1 MKTWPPYTRHERIS
15 GIVRSQPIKDAIIP
29 TLCKTVHNF
38 FGNRFKVWKHLLKLS
53 EWLTQKRVKYLP
65 GINLAPWNWHIKMAI
80 PMKKLYIFFEKL
92 KKLNKVKNNIF
103 FARQVSRTK
112 LSNPGP
118 RPREVSWPVRQFIVH
133 ETDWLISLNVGVE
146 LEDITGNN
154 WVTKEFAKNIIRL
167 SEMREQLIFMV
178 KKGQKN

>member
-53 EWLTQKRVKYLP
+53 EWLTQKGVKYLP

-80 PMKKLYIFFEKL
+80 PMKKLYFFFEKL

-112 LSNPGP
+112 LSNLARG
-118 RPREVSWPVRQFIVH
+118 H
-133 ETDWLISLNVGVE
+133 EKCHGRFGSLLFMKLIDWLVWMLGWNWKISLV
-146 LEDITGNN
+146 
-154 WVTKEFAKNIIRL
+154 IIE
-167 SEMREQLIFMV
+167 S
-178 KKGQKN
+178 QKNLQKT

>member
-112 LSNPGP
+112 LSNPG
-118 RPREVSWPVRQFIVH
+118 SWNH
-133 ETDWLISLNVGVE
+133 WLISLNVGVE

-167 SEMREQLIFMV
+167 SEMREQLILWL
-178 KKGQKN
+178 KKGRKISL